1 MAILLRDITNVIRFS
16 SKVEIILQ
24 EQELFPNRE
33 NDKVVWAKEYN
44 YASDLEFNEYLDYKV
59 CMLAQKDDYIQI
71 YICRFGE

>member
-1 MAILLRDITNVIRFS
+1 MAILLRNITNIIRFS

-59 CMLAQKDDYIQI
+59 CMLAQKDDYLQI
-71 YICRFGE
+71 YICEFKG